1 MACLYTVNGRNRQKL
16 LSHSLVFL
24 NHQPAATALPRA
36 LTSNE
41 SYIIFA
47 NLNTNEQKV
56 AKRKH
61 HLVRKNVTDA
71 LLSLYQKDLPRYK
84 DIPTNTHYVE
94 QQFQT
99 TDSSGEPTTAESAS
113 TFSERQAAF
122 DQRGAVVEH
131 LCRNDND
138 DTAGAPSEIIRNAQE
153 MTFRPGQVQRLDD
166 THVSTSSLFIPATVP
181 NGAASRPTFCVRRS
195 SDAVRPSDA
204 DYDVCAFP
212 HLHRNGQGLV
222 YDATRETKVSPD
234 EVRRHNL
241 SIRERMYAQDPLWKL
256 VQFDNSNQK
265 RAQGFMTA
273 KLKGNPSLA
282 TAAVQV
288 SENDLLRHGCF

>member
-1 MACLYTVNGRNRQKL
+1 
-16 LSHSLVFL
+16 
-24 NHQPAATALPRA
+24 
-36 LTSNE
+36 
-41 SYIIFA
+41 
-47 NLNTNEQKV
+47 
-56 AKRKH
+56 
-61 HLVRKNVTDA
+61 
-71 LLSLYQKDLPRYK
+71 
-84 DIPTNTHYVE
+84 
-94 QQFQT
+94 
-99 TDSSGEPTTAESAS
+99 
-113 TFSERQAAF
+113 
-122 DQRGAVVEH
+122 
-131 LCRNDND
+131 
-138 DTAGAPSEIIRNAQE
+138 

-222 YDATRETKVSPD
+222 YDATRKTKVSPD

-241 SIRERMYAQDPLWKL
+241 SIGERMYAQDPLWKL